1 MIKFHIEPLPPSSL
15 SKKEKR
21 KTPTNKDKRNT
32 LKAKL
37 TLVSSVPGL
46 QILTT
51 ERTKAEND
59 VLS

>member
-15 SKKEKR
+15 SKKEK
-21 KTPTNKDKRNT
+21 KTPVNKDKRNT